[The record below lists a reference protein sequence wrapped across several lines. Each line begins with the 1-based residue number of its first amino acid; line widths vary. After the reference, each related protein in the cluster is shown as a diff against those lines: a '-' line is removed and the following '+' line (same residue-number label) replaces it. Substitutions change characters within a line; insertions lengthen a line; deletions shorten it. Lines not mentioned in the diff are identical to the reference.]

1 MALEACCGPAAALLH
16 GGPADPVALG
26 EDAYALL
33 CGSARDVGLDQGAPV
48 VSRGPLPAHAAALG
62 DEPQMPV
69 PPHRRGSG
77 RVARHRARARRDDD
91 VVIESAHSY
100 VRFRERRRPVGGD
113 GNGREAADP
122 VTPRVCPLRP

>member
-62 DEPQMPV
+62 DEPQMPA
-69 PPHRRGSG
+69 PP
-77 RVARHRARARRDDD
+77 A
-91 VVIESAHSY
+91 SA
-100 VRFRERRRPVGGD
+100 RFRPCRSAPRSSAA
-113 GNGREAADP
+113 GR
-122 VTPRVCPLRP
+122 